1 MLRFS
6 ALYEALDRTTST
18 NAKVAALVA
27 YFREAPPA
35 DAAWAVFFLTGR
47 RLKRVVPSA
56 GLRDWAQE
64 VTGLPEWLLYE
75 CYSAAGDFG
84 ELVALALDAV
94 PAGPPEPDVPLAEW
108 VEERLMPLQKAD
120 LATQRSH
127 VTRWWLGLPRGRA
140 LPPQQAPHGRVPR
153 RRRADARRP
162 CAGDCGGERGDDDRG
177 APDGRL
183 DAIRRLV
190 RDRDDD
196 GGDGTGAVAA
206 LSVLPRVAS

>member
-1 MLRFS
+1 MKRFS

-64 VTGLPEWLLYE
+64 ITGLPEWLLYE

-108 VEERLMPLQKAD
+108 VEQRLLPLQKAD
-120 LATQRSH
+120 LATQRAD
-127 VTRWWLGLPRGRA
+127 VTRCAGVDA
-140 LPPQQAPHGRVPR
+140 T
-153 RRRADARRP
+153 RRAS
-162 CAGDCGGERGDDDRG
+162 G
-177 APDGRL
+177 
-183 DAIRRLV
+183 
-190 RDRDDD
+190 
-196 GGDGTGAVAA
+196 
-206 LSVLPRVAS
+206 PR